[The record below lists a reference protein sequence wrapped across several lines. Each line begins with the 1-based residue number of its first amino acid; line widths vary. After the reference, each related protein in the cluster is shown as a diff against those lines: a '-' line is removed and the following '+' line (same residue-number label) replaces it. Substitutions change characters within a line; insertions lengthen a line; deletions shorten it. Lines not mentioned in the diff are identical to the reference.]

1 MHATHLRIASP
12 DDAEGLATVHV
23 ASWRETYAGILPGE
37 ALDSLSVESRA
48 ALWTRILTD
57 SASSL
62 DTAVWVV
69 EAAQGIVGFGACGK
83 QRDAGLAD
91 KGFSGE
97 ISAIYVLRSFQGL
110 GLGRSIMRSLAAT
123 LHQRQHEAATLWVL
137 KKNAHARAFYEHLGG
152 VMVDEGEVTGPY
164 ATHAQIAY
172 GWHDLTS
179 LASCL
184 RR

>member
-1 MHATHLRIASP
+1 MHTTHLRIASP
-12 DDAEGLATVHV
+12 DDADSLGVVHV
-23 ASWRETYAGILPGE
+23 ASWRETYAGILPRE

-57 SASSL
+57 SAAL
-62 DTAVWVV
+62 FDTAVWVV
-69 EAAQGIVGFGACGK
+69 EAAQGIVGFGSCGK

-97 ISAIYVLRSFQGL
+97 ISAIYVLRSFQGF

-123 LHQRQHEAATLWVL
+123 LHQRQHKAATLWVL
-137 KKNAHARAFYEHLGG
+137 KKNASARAFYERLGG
-152 VMVDEGEVTGPY
+152 MTVYEGEVTGPY
-164 ATHAQIAY
+164 ATHAEVAY

-179 LASCL
+179 LAS
-184 RR
+184 